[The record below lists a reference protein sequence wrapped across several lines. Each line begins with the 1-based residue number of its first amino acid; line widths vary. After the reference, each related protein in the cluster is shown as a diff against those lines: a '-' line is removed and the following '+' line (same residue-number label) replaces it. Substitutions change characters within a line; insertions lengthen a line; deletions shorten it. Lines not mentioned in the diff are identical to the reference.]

1 MQVHGF
7 DLKEKISV
15 VIVGLSGA
23 GKTTLI
29 EALRPYFDF
38 THLSYGQF
46 VARHGVEDA
55 PAAFQRA
62 FEDAPTQLVI
72 MDEHLEYEHDDED
85 QYLKG
90 LAEVYKAQN
99 VRAVAFLEVDPH
111 DLIIRHENDRT
122 SGKRLRDLLAISELE
137 SQHALAKRRSF
148 KMQKLCGLRF
158 LFLKNTN
165 LEKSTL
171 LAKRF
176 IEETIQLELLRERQ
190 QVLSPYTVPFDLPK
204 TWNSYWLMRALRKEV
219 KEHVDALLQKAIEED
234 GVLFD
239 PQDLEHQALFY
250 LTTWEPAEITED
262 TIRDAVFE
270 QHHVVVDRM
279 VRNLTP
285 HERNY
290 LFRGL
295 TKFYPDLNVRP
306 SDRLVLV
313 RDGKELYARGSGRKF
328 KVLFR
333 ELLDDRM
340 IQLYTDTLHYI
351 HCSRSGGRAFGLFFE
366 GDQYPFAVQSLELTD
381 RDYKKEALLYAG
393 LNPNKVVEITRMYT
407 LPGSPRNIASIMDG
421 LIRRQLKSE
430 GIEAMITTVM
440 PAYAKTKGT
449 TVAGGM
455 SVPFLVKKLE
465 HVFYKN
471 EKGLWEHV
479 VERRKDQFEGSDHR
493 HSAASWQL
501 PPVVEVVHVFSA
513 KTTFTNLLPDGVVV
527 YRDLKPHCHDLKK
540 QKISVTSAES

>member
-1 MQVHGF
+1 MQVHSF
-7 DLKEKISV
+7 DLKEKVSV

-29 EALRPYFDF
+29 EALRPHFSF

-46 VARHGVEDA
+46 VARHGIDAA

-62 FEDAPTQLVI
+62 FEEAPTKLVI

-85 QYLKG
+85 RYIRELS
-90 LAEVYKAQN
+90 EVYRAQN
-99 VRAVAFLEVDPH
+99 VRAVAFLEVDPI
-111 DLIIRHENDRT
+111 DLVTRHEKDRA
-122 SGKRLRDLLAISELE
+122 SGKRLRDLLALSELE

-158 LFLKNTN
+158 LFLKNNN
-165 LEKSTL
+165 LEKSTV

-239 PQDLEHQALFY
+239 PQDLEHQTLFY

-262 TIRDAVFE
+262 TIRDAVLE
-270 QHHVVVDRM
+270 QHQVVVDRM

-295 TKFYPDLNVRP
+295 SKFYPDLNVRP
-306 SDRLVLV
+306 SDRLVLI

-333 ELLDDRM
+333 ELLDERM

-421 LIRRQLKSE
+421 LIRRQLRSE

-449 TVAGGM
+449 TIAGGM

-479 VERRKDQFEGSDHR
+479 VERRKDQFEGGEHR
-493 HSAASWQL
+493 HSATAWQL

-527 YRDLKPHCHDLKK
+527 YRDLKPHCQDRRE
-540 QKISVTSAES
+540 QKVSATSA